1 MRIFHACSLT
11 SSDPGVRCDIPANVY
26 QSTFSPNTQW
36 TEEFAQGHEIR
47 AYWQGLAKKHN
58 VYQYVQFANQIQH
71 AKWLPVES
79 KWVVSIKNLKNQEVR
94 VEKFDI
100 FITAIGRFNAWK
112 LPDYPG
118 IEEYEGHLR
127 HSSNW
132 DPSFDPTGKT
142 VAVIGNGASGI
153 QVVPELQKVVK
164 HLDHYAR
171 SRTWIAGSLGGLD
184 RKAEPMYFSDE
195 QLKDFESPEKYLEF
209 RKALENTY
217 WKRFGAVMKGSKD
230 NLAAKEEFRELM
242 RRRLIEKPEL
252 LDAIIPEFSPHCR
265 RLTPGP
271 GYLEALS
278 KDNVSF
284 IQDRI
289 KRFTKNGIETV
300 DGTHRPVD
308 AVICSTGANVD
319 YAFPFP
325 VTSGTVN
332 LATAWKPDGGF
343 GFPYTYLGI
352 ATPGFPNLFFIHGPN
367 AAGASGT
374 LPHSVENQVT
384 YIAKLLRKIS
394 SQGIKTI
401 VPKKEAADDF
411 VEYCDAFFPTTVL
424 SENCSSWSNGTCLSI
439 CVCCRSSY

>member
-1 MRIFHACSLT
+1 
-11 SSDPGVRCDIPANVY
+11 
-26 QSTFSPNTQW
+26 
-36 TEEFAQGHEIR
+36 
-47 AYWQGLAKKHN
+47 
-58 VYQYVQFANQIQH
+58 VYQYVKFGHQIQH
-71 AKWLPVES
+71 VEWYPAGS
-79 KWVVSIKNLKNQEVR
+79 KWFVSIKDLKTQEER

-118 IEEYEGHLR
+118 ISEYEGHLR

-132 DPSFDPTGKT
+132 DATFNPTGKT
-142 VAVIGNGASGI
+142 IAVIGNGASGI

-171 SRTWIAGSLGGLD
+171 SKTWIAGSLGGLD
-184 RKAEPMYFSDE
+184 RKAEPMYFSSQ
-195 QLKDFESPEKYLEF
+195 QLKDFENPERYLEF

-217 WKRFGAVMKGSKD
+217 WKRFGAVTKGSNE

-252 LDAIIPEFSPHCR
+252 LDKIVPDFSPHCR

-271 GYLEALS
+271 GYLEALV

-284 IQDRI
+284 IQDKI
-289 KRFTKNGIETV
+289 KRFTKTGIETE
-300 DGTHRPVD
+300 DGTHRAVD
-308 AVICSTGANVD
+308 AIICSTGANID

-325 VTSGTVN
+325 VTSNGIN
-332 LATAWKPDGGF
+332 LATAWKADGEF

-352 ATPGFPNLFFIHGPN
+352 ATPGFPNLFYIHGPN

-384 YIAKLLRKIS
+384 YIAKLLRKIG
-394 SQGIKTI
+394 SQGIKTM

-424 SENCSSWSNGTCLSI
+424 SEECSSWSNGRFLPSPLPLQVLHTKVNTTRWNTRRQNPRSLARFFSTLYI
-439 CVCCRSSY
+439 CATVTSLGRLRL